1 MGQKTHPIGFRLGIT
16 KGWYSYWFDEKNFA
30 RTLQQDIMLRKY
42 ILQRLG
48 RAAVSRIT
56 LQRTSKMVTVDIGT
70 ARPGI
75 VIGRKGEEVDQ
86 LREELKNLT
95 SRDIQINVV
104 EIKRPELDAYLVA
117 ENIARQVEGKVSY
130 RRAIKKAIM
139 STMRLGAGGIRI
151 CAAGRLGGAEMSRR
165 EQHQEGRVPLHTL
178 RADIDFASVTAR
190 TTAGAVGIK
199 VWIYNGE
206 APL

>member
-165 EQHQEGRVPLHTL
+165 EQLQEGRVPLHTL